1 MYVVVCAMV
10 MLMAAIVMVT
20 VGAMAMM
27 AMAMSM
33 AMLTPTMAMQ
43 ASPLS
48 ALTPPSSHPPCTLHL
63 WLKVSIAF
71 CWGHLF
77 VHLSWILKKLG
88 AKSMQSAADVG
99 PRTKEQSAPQKG

>member
-1 MYVVVCAMV
+1 MYVVICAMV
-10 MLMAAIVMVT
+10 MLMAAVVMVT

-48 ALTPPSSHPPCTLHL
+48 ALTPPSSDPLCTLHL
-63 WLKVSIAF
+63 RLTISIGF
-71 CWGHLF
+71 CCGHLF
-77 VHLSWILKKLG
+77 L
-88 AKSMQSAADVG
+88 
-99 PRTKEQSAPQKG
+99 PRRM